1 MPPDGTLINGSVS
14 GKMDR
19 YLHPEGRVGDWQAGP
34 AIVSDGAVGKVV
46 AASRMSSA
54 GYEIRLTFTRKIPNI
69 DHIDYVY
76 GSTASRM
83 RRIGRPACV
92 RLA

>member
-1 MPPDGTLINGSVS
+1 MNGSVCR
-14 GKMDR
+14 KKR
-19 YLHPEGRVGDWQAGP
+19 IFLHPEHRLADWQAGL
-34 AIVSDGAVGKVV
+34 AIVGDSAVGKVV
-46 AASRMSSA
+46 AASKMTGA
-54 GYEIRLTFTRKIPNI
+54 GYEIRLTFTKKIPNI